1 MLIGPSGL
9 SLLSHVIEI
18 QTIAHFG
25 SIFILF
31 SHGLSYNNNGRGRGE
46 SIHSSNNNNTTNSPL
61 SKKDSSTSLFFPSS
75 SSNKPPNNHQDEVI
89 LTTTLEG
96 DEMMV
101 VDDRSDEDEEKG
113 LVLEE
118 GNYSHHRKIN
128 PSSSSSS
135 SHKPTPPPNQSDSS
149 LGSNQE
155 NTTTTNPWMF
165 TISAFLPIV
174 ITISTFFSS
183 LGFIVNPLSALFV
196 AVTLGI
202 GNSSVGPSTISL
214 SNTQVFMLIHSSH
227 SLNLIILFTTTNE
240 EKIQNRICPYPNFF
254 FLSSPHLISSWSLF
268 LVLFIHF
275 NKFSLSLLSNFLN

>member
-31 SHGLSYNNNGRGRGE
+31 SHGLSYSNNGRGRGE
-46 SIHSSNNNNTTNSPL
+46 SIHSSNNINNTKSPL
-61 SKKDSSTSLFFPSS
+61 SKKNSSTSLFFPSS
-75 SSNKPPNNHQDEVI
+75 NNNKPLNNHQDEVI

-96 DEMMV
+96 DEMMVV

-135 SHKPTPPPNQSDSS
+135 HKPPSPPNQSDS
-149 LGSNQE
+149 LLESNQE

-174 ITISTFFSS
+174 IAISTFFSS
-183 LGFIVNPLSALFV
+183 LGFIVNPLPALFV

-214 SNTQVFMLIHSSH
+214 SNTQVLLVNS
-227 SLNLIILFTTTNE
+227 FTIFSQFDHHPFSTTMIKNT
-240 EKIQNRICPYPNFF
+240 K
-254 FLSSPHLISSWSLF
+254 
-268 LVLFIHF
+268 
-275 NKFSLSLLSNFLN
+275 